1 MELTVINDIS
11 VLLQR
16 TYATLQAKREQLN
29 AKMREIEEDS
39 KIVKKLLLRATKAK
53 AKNLLATIEDSE
65 REIS

>member
-16 TYATLQAKREQLN
+16 TYATLQDKREQLN
-29 AKMREIEEDS
+29 AKLREIEEDS